1 MSISCTSNNA
11 EITAQKL
18 FFWGEEYKRH
28 HHLLHR
34 YSTVLEGRT
43 IVADMAISVVVIDEE
58 IVVIGKDIA
67 RREV

>member
-18 FFWGEEYKRH
+18 FFGGEEYKRH

-43 IVADMAISVVVIDEE
+43 IVADMAIGVVVIDEK
-58 IVVIGKDIA
+58 IVVIGKD
-67 RREV
+67 VTGGDV